1 MVQYRIMNPTEN
13 TSEKTHRDSSGQ
25 GSGSITRHPDF
36 LPALSGILCLCFT
49 LLFAGPLF
57 LYLSNRD
64 ELWFDIYNMFP
75 LILPAFF
82 IGIIILAGLTTLLYR
97 LHPTAGKIFITLVF
111 ILALA
116 FYIQGNFIGCDYGE
130 LNGDTVHWNEFP
142 RYAKESLILWL
153 GIPVGAALTVK
164 FAGYRNVSR
173 IAAFAGF
180 IIIGMQ
186 LAALS
191 PKLLSGGM
199 KPQDT
204 RVITSAASNTY
215 SSKKNIVLL
224 LFDALDAEL
233 TNEALEEDPALKEE
247 LKDFIYYPD
256 TAGMY
261 QNTKCSAPY
270 ILTGEL
276 YKNEEPFSDY
286 VEKAYRDTGLYDELD
301 RQDFSYG
308 LYAESTFVSKDME
321 GRVQNLRSNRK
332 VPSSA
337 AAFGKMLYRFVL
349 FRYAPHQLK
358 QYFWFYSGD
367 FNTLISLK
375 DDVDYELFPTE
386 EQLSLYDLLVKG
398 DFQIDNARNSFK
410 YFHTRGVHKPYEF
423 DGEMQPLS
431 PEDPGSIKEATKG
444 CFRFLKDYIARL
456 KAEGIYDN
464 TALIVLSDHGYTL
477 YHQNPSLLFK
487 NYNADHPFTISD
499 SPASFEDLIPAFEKL
514 AADDGSGKTTG
525 DIFGNAPR
533 DRVRPYYFYEWNTES
548 GDWLPP
554 IKVFEVRGR
563 ADDID
568 SMIETETVYK
578 AHNETAVGTY
588 TYAGDDTII
597 FDDSDKC
604 NSVIKVGVSSYLD
617 YEDGVVMRWSNAPLT
632 QFQINL
638 PEGFSDTVR
647 CTIKADTWED
657 STQTVVISV
666 NDQELDRVL
675 FTGGTFSF
683 SMPPSLARDDIFSIK
698 LAYPDKEMEFGE
710 RGITLHFR
718 EMKLET
724 VSD

>member
-1 MVQYRIMNPTEN
+1 MKKASDQ
-13 TSEKTHRDSSGQ
+13 SEKSVRQPVSRKIRD
-25 GSGSITRHPDF
+25 ITRHPDF
-36 LPALSGILCLCFT
+36 FPALSGILCLCFT
-49 LLFAGPLF
+49 LFLAGPLF
-57 LYLSNRD
+57 LYLSNRE
-64 ELWFDIYNMFP
+64 ELWFDIYNMLP
-75 LILPAFF
+75 VILPVFL
-82 IGIIILAGLTTLLYR
+82 ISMVLLGGLTVFLYR
-97 LHPTAGKIFITLVF
+97 LHPLAGRVFVTLVF
-111 ILALA
+111 IMALA

-153 GIPVGAALTVK
+153 GIPLGAAVTVK
-164 FAGYRNVSR
+164 LAGFKNVSR
-173 IAAFAGF
+173 IAALAGL

-191 PKLLSGGM
+191 PKLITGGM

-204 RVITSAASNTY
+204 RVITTDASNTY
-215 SSKKNIVLL
+215 SSGKNIVFL

-233 TNEALEEDPALKEE
+233 TNEALEADPSLREE

-276 YKNEEPFSDY
+276 YKNEEPFPDY
-286 VEKAYRDTGLYDELD
+286 VEKAYRDTDLYNQLDE
-301 RQDFSYG
+301 RNFAYG

-321 GRVQNLRSNRK
+321 GRVENLRSNRK
-332 VPSSA
+332 VPSSS
-337 AAFGKMLYRFVL
+337 AAFCKMLYRFVF

-358 QYFWFYSGD
+358 QFFWFYSGD

-375 DDVDYELFPTE
+375 EDVDYELFPLE
-386 EQLSLYDLLVKG
+386 EQLRLYDILVNG
-398 DFQIDNARNSFK
+398 EFQIDNTRNVFK

-423 DGEMQPLS
+423 DAEMQPLS
-431 PEDPGSIKEATKG
+431 GDGSGSIDEAAKG
-444 CFRFLKDYIARL
+444 CFKFLKDYIARL
-456 KAEGIYDN
+456 KAEGLYDN

-477 YHQNPSLLFK
+477 YHQNPTLMFK
-487 NYNADHPFTISD
+487 NFNADHPFTISD
-499 SPASFEDLIPAFEKL
+499 SPVSFEDLVPAIEKL
-514 AADDGSGKTTG
+514 AGDGGSGKTTA
-525 DIFGNAPR
+525 DIFGNAPS
-533 DRVRPYYFYEWNTES
+533 DRIRPYYFYEWNTES
-548 GDWLPP
+548 GDYLPP

-568 SMIETETVYK
+568 SMVETETVYK
-578 AHNETAVGTY
+578 AHGETAVGTY

-604 NSVIKVGVSSYLD
+604 NSIIKVGVSSYLD
-617 YEDGVVMRWSNAPLT
+617 YENGVVKRWSNAGLS

-638 PEGFSDTVR
+638 PGGFSDAIR
-647 CTIKADTWED
+647 CTINADTWEN

-666 NDQELDRVL
+666 NNQELDRIS
-675 FTGGTFSF
+675 FSGGTFSF
-683 SMPPSLARDDIFSIK
+683 TIPADMARDGILGIK

-710 RGITLHFR
+710 RGITLHFS
-718 EMKLET
+718 EMILET
-724 VSD
+724 V

>member
-1 MVQYRIMNPTEN
+1 MEQNERQN
-13 TSEKTHRDSSGQ
+13 EKKSGDSFAGKVR
-25 GSGSITRHPDF
+25 GITRHPDF
-36 LPALSGILCLCFT
+36 LPVLSGILCLCFT
-49 LLFAGPLF
+49 LLLAGPLF

-64 ELWFDIYNMFP
+64 ELWFDIYNMLP

-82 IGIIILAGLTTLLYR
+82 IGILLLGGLALFLYR
-97 LHPTAGKIFITLVF
+97 LHPTAGKVFITLVF

-116 FYIQGNFIGCDYGE
+116 FYIQGNYIGCDYGE
-130 LNGDTVHWNEFP
+130 LNGDTIHWNEFP
-142 RYAKESLILWL
+142 RYAKESLLLWL
-153 GIPVGAALTVK
+153 GIPVGAALAVK

-191 PKLLSGGM
+191 PKLITGGM
-199 KPQDT
+199 EPQDT
-204 RVITSAASNTY
+204 RVITTDASNTY
-215 SSKKNIVLL
+215 SSEKNIVLL

-233 TNEALEEDPALKEE
+233 TNEALAADPALKED

-286 VEKAYRDTGLYDELD
+286 VETAYRNTPLYDALD
-301 RQDFSYG
+301 AERFDYG

-321 GRVQNLRSNRK
+321 GRVRNLRSNRK

-358 QYFWFYSGD
+358 RFFWFYSGD

-375 DDVDYELFPTE
+375 DDVDYELFPAE
-386 EQLSLYDLLVKG
+386 EQLKLYDLLVRG
-398 DFQIDNARNSFK
+398 DFQIDNGRNIFK

-423 DGEMQPLS
+423 DSAMQPLA
-431 PEDPGSIKEATKG
+431 PGDTGSIDEAAKG
-444 CFRFLKDYIARL
+444 CFQFLKDYVARL

-477 YHQNPSLLFK
+477 YHQNPTLMFK
-487 NYNADHPFTISD
+487 NYHADHDFTISD
-499 SPASFEDLIPAFEKL
+499 DPVSFEDLVPAFERL
-514 AADDGSGKTTG
+514 AQDDGSGKTTA
-525 DIFGNAPR
+525 DIFGGSPA

-588 TYAGDDTII
+588 TYTGDDTIL

-617 YEDGVVMRWSNAPLT
+617 YEDGTVMRWSNAPLT

-638 PEGFSDTVR
+638 PSGFSDAIR
-647 CTIKADTWED
+647 CTIEADTWED

-666 NDQELDRVL
+666 NNRELDRI
-675 FTGGTFSF
+675 SF
-683 SMPPSLARDDIFSIK
+683 SGGSFDFTIPADLAKEGILGLK

-718 EMKLET
+718 EMRLET
-724 VSD
+724 LRPEP